1 MEGLKIP
8 TKRNGTIE
16 FGQFDRDKELEFE
29 YEDSGGIFNY
39 DWLSVEQVK
48 QLTRHLIAALDEIG
62 EKI

>member
-8 TKRNGTIE
+8 TKRNVTFE
-16 FGQFDRDKELEFE
+16 VSPFDKDKELEIE
-29 YEDSGGIFNY
+29 LEDSGGIFNY

-48 QLTRHLIAALDEIG
+48 QLTKHLIAALDEIG

>member
-16 FGQFDRDKELEFE
+16 FGKFDQDKELEIE
-29 YEDSGGIFNY
+29 LEDSVGNFNY
-39 DWLSVEQVK
+39 DWISVQQVK
-48 QLTRHLIAALDEIG
+48 TLTKHLIAALDDIG